1 MTGTSMAAPHVSG
14 ILAQQLVNG
23 ANVSRQKVYNSA
35 FHAAVN
41 PIKCD
46 KNYCGRGIINSRK
59 TAQYVGNLDAQ
70 GKMSFSRP
78 RSIYTRRVITSTRR
92 TAVTDLDPQDT
103 PTEIQGEQASNQA
116 EKPMVMTNDNADPI
130 NPDAVSDDSA
140 SSEESDTQVQ
150 KANDLSDDENSQQD
164 GDYTVISPVQK
175 PREVHELY

>member
-1 MTGTSMAAPHVSG
+1 M
-14 ILAQQLVNG
+14 
-23 ANVSRQKVYNSA
+23 
-35 FHAAVN
+35 
-41 PIKCD
+41 
-46 KNYCGRGIINSRK
+46 
-59 TAQYVGNLDAQ
+59 
-70 GKMSFSRP
+70 
-78 RSIYTRRVITSTRR
+78 
-92 TAVTDLDPQDT
+92 TDLDPQDT